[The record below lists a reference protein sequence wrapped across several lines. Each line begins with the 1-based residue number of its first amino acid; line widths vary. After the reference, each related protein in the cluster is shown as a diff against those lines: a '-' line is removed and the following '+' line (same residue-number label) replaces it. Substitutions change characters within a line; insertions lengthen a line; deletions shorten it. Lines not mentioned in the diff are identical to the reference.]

1 MLDHLH
7 YWPLPLVL
15 SALAQFHF
23 HVLNAS
29 RVNKPPPLARRG
41 SGALCCPICRTHGTS
56 SSLFMFLSLQYNGQ
70 PEKNML
76 NSFLKNA
83 YDISAVGFS
92 GDKDF
97 SIFRGFALFVYSYEG
112 LLNFSDCLLRTSA
125 STSKF

>member
-1 MLDHLH
+1 
-7 YWPLPLVL
+7 
-15 SALAQFHF
+15 
-23 HVLNAS
+23 
-29 RVNKPPPLARRG
+29 
-41 SGALCCPICRTHGTS
+41 
-56 SSLFMFLSLQYNGQ
+56 MFLSLQHNGQ